1 MVTSA
6 DQGARAPS
14 SLSLRI
20 RGLIAAVVLSAAGIV
35 LYQMGTGRYTDTF
48 RLTVMADTIGEGL
61 TPGAEVKFRGL
72 TIGSVKTL
80 QSVGYNKQ
88 KITLELAPGQATA
101 LAADTTANFVSSN
114 TFGLPAVELVSSG
127 AGPRLTAN
135 QTLMVENSARSVSI
149 SGLLRQGQ
157 KFGRIMDSPDV
168 DHIIEVVRRHADLT
182 EPVTRSYF
190 DLIKMLTDSQKV
202 PFSQSLSVFASVV
215 NGVSDAVPLIGLAYD
230 LLNGMEFLAH
240 PDGVERMNVI
250 MDQTAKL
257 LFNADGIFAKNMSW
271 LVPIA
276 GSLIS
281 ALLPLSYSLSSVS
294 PAYDRIAGLLDRTS
308 AAFPIMDGKVRL
320 KIDLTLDAMPG
331 LAAALPAGSAAGPQ
345 SGAAAAGPPQGPV
358 SGPSPGPGAAP
369 TQGGGR

>member
-1 MVTSA
+1 MPISA
-6 DQGARAPS
+6 EQGGRAPNS
-14 SLSLRI
+14 RSLRI
-20 RGLIAAVVLSAAGIV
+20 RGLIAAVVLGIAGTV
-35 LYQMGTGRYTDTF
+35 LYQLGTGGYADTF
-48 RLTVMADTIGEGL
+48 KLTVMADTLGEGL

-88 KITLELAPGQATA
+88 KITLQLEPRQATA

-114 TFGLPAVELVSSG
+114 TFGLAAVDLVSRG
-127 AGPRLTAN
+127 TGPRLSPN
-135 QTLMVENSARSVSI
+135 QTLMVDTNVRSASI
-149 SGLLRQGQ
+149 TGLLRQGQ

-230 LLNGMEFLAH
+230 LLNGMDFLAH

-257 LFNADGIFAKNMSW
+257 LFNSDAIFAKNMPW
-271 LVPIA
+271 LVPLMGGLMSAWLPAAYTI
-276 GSLIS
+276 GSM
-281 ALLPLSYSLSSVS
+281 S
-294 PAYDRIAGLLDRTS
+294 PAYDRLSGLLDRTS
-308 AAFPIMDGKVRL
+308 AAFPVIDGKVRL
-320 KIDLTLDAMPG
+320 KLEITLDTMPG
-331 LAAALPAGSAAGPQ
+331 LAAALPAGD
-345 SGAAAAGPPQGPV
+345 PP
-358 SGPSPGPGAAP
+358 AP
-369 TQGGGR
+369 PLGGGR